1 MQQVARSASC
11 RGKSAG
17 ERRFGGFS
25 ALYQKELA
33 DHFHSA
39 RYKLVFGLLILTTL
53 ASLYGA
59 LNGIADSVE
68 ESSEYIFLAL
78 YTSSSSSIPSVA
90 SFLAYL
96 TPLAG
101 LVLGFDAVNR
111 ERSQG
116 TLTRLVSQPIY
127 RDAVIVAKF
136 LAGMTVIAIMVF
148 FVGILAGAL
157 GLVAI
162 GIPPERED
170 LLRVG
175 SYLLLT
181 VFYTSMWMGI
191 AMLCSTLC
199 RHAATSALIVIALW
213 IYFTLF
219 ASMVAEVISN
229 LCYPLEGIEGFYNM
243 MGNYEM
249 QLTLNRISPYYLY
262 CEAATTLLNPTV
274 RTIGIMTTQS
284 ISGALA
290 SYLTFEQSVL
300 LIWPHLTSMVA
311 LTMAAYT
318 FSYVAFMRQEIRA

>member
-1 MQQVARSASC
+1 MSIV
-11 RGKSAG
+11 
-17 ERRFGGFS
+17 RFYWFGSRTRGGFS
-25 ALYQKELA
+25 TLYQKELA

-39 RYKLVFGLLILTTL
+39 RFKLVFFLLVLTSL

-59 LNGIADSVE
+59 LNGIADSVA

-78 YTSSSSSIPSVA
+78 YTSSSNSIPSVA

-101 LVLGFDAVNR
+101 LVLGFDAINR

-116 TLTRLVSQPIY
+116 TLTRLVSQPIH

-136 LAGMTVIAIMVF
+136 LAGMTVVAIMVF
-148 FVGILAGAL
+148 FVGIMVGGL

-162 GIPPERED
+162 GIPPGGEE
-170 LLRVG
+170 LLRIG
-175 SYLLLT
+175 SYLLFT
-181 VFYTSMWMGI
+181 VFYTCVWMGI

-199 RHAATSALIVIALW
+199 KHAATSALIVIALW
-213 IYFTLF
+213 IYFTIF
-219 ASMVAEVISN
+219 ATMVSEVVSN

-243 MGNYEM
+243 MSNYEM
-249 QLTLNRISPYYLY
+249 QLSLNRISPYYLY
-262 CEAATTLLNPTV
+262 CEAVSTLLNPNV
-274 RTIGIMTTQS
+274 RTIGIMTTDS

-290 SYLTFEQSVL
+290 SHLSFEQSVL

-311 LTMAAYT
+311 LTMGAYT
-318 FSYVAFMRQEIRA
+318 VSYVAFMRQEIRA

>member
-1 MQQVARSASC
+1 MQQTAKTANFL
-11 RGKSAG
+11 GKSG
-17 ERRFGGFS
+17 IERTRGGFS
-25 ALYQKELA
+25 TLYQKELA

-39 RYKLVFGLLILTTL
+39 RFKLVFFLLILTSL

-59 LNGIADSVE
+59 LNGISDSVS

-78 YTSSSSSIPSVA
+78 YTSSSNSIPSVA

-101 LVLGFDAVNR
+101 LVLGFDAINR

-116 TLTRLVSQPIY
+116 TLTRLVSQPIH

-148 FVGILAGAL
+148 FVGIVVGGL

-162 GIPPERED
+162 GIPPEGEE
-170 LLRVG
+170 LLRIG
-175 SYLLLT
+175 SYLLFT
-181 VFYTSMWMGI
+181 VFYTCVWMGI

-199 RHAATSALIVIALW
+199 KHAATSALIVIALW
-213 IYFTLF
+213 IYFTIF
-219 ASMVAEVISN
+219 ATMVSEVIAN

-243 MGNYEM
+243 MGNYKM
-249 QLTLNRISPYYLY
+249 QLSLNRISPYYLY
-262 CEAATTLLNPTV
+262 CEAVSTLLNPNV
-274 RTIGIMTTQS
+274 RTIGIMTTES

-290 SYLTFEQSVL
+290 SYLSFDQSLL

-311 LTMAAYT
+311 LTMGAYT

>member
-1 MQQVARSASC
+1 MQQAAKSASYC
-11 RGKSAG
+11 GKSAH

-39 RYKLVFGLLILTTL
+39 RYKLVFGLLILTAL

-59 LNGIADSVE
+59 LDGIADSMD
-68 ESSEYIFLAL
+68 ESSAHIFLAL
-78 YTSSSSSIPSVA
+78 YTSSSNSIPSVA

-136 LAGMTVIAIMVF
+136 LAGMTVVAIMVL
-148 FVGILAGAL
+148 FVGILVGGL

-162 GIPPERED
+162 GIPPESED

-181 VFYTSMWMGI
+181 VFYTSMWMGV

-243 MGNYEM
+243 MDNYEM
-249 QLTLNRISPYYLY
+249 QLALNRISPYYLY

-274 RTIGIMTTQS
+274 RTIGIMTTES

-290 SYLTFEQSVL
+290 SYLSFGQSVL